1 MKRLPFAQTSI
12 FLITIFSLAAITCS
26 STSRI
31 PNPFATATPSPTA
44 TSTSTPSPTPTST
57 PTLTPTPLPTGTVHQ
72 LQPDGTTLF
81 TDYDNKFEVVF
92 PAGWTAISLTPKDL
106 NYIFTLAAKD
116 NPELEST
123 LTDLKSLDPKVFRGF
138 AFDFRPEHMI
148 NGYPAN
154 ITVTAQSNSLING
167 MSLKNVVDE
176 TTQSLPQLFKGIKV
190 LSSKVTTNGSNIPI
204 GIIETNLSIATANG
218 SKLRVYEQVVILK
231 ISEVVVSIT
240 LAVPTSRQKD
250 LLPDFEEVIDSI
262 KLLE

>member
-1 MKRLPFAQTSI
+1 
-12 FLITIFSLAAITCS
+12 
-26 STSRI
+26 
-31 PNPFATATPSPTA
+31 
-44 TSTSTPSPTPTST
+44 
-57 PTLTPTPLPTGTVHQ
+57 
-72 LQPDGTTLF
+72 
-81 TDYDNKFEVVF
+81 
-92 PAGWTAISLTPKDL
+92 
-106 NYIFTLAAKD
+106 
-116 NPELEST
+116 
-123 LTDLKSLDPKVFRGF
+123 
-138 AFDFRPEHMI
+138 MI